1 MFDTYMARP
10 SNTYTSCNATIT
22 EVKAPTDA
30 SMKLLEEFRKEA
42 QDSVIERGLLTIP
55 EINADISFIKMNNLR
70 TFSIDFK
77 YKLTLNGKEFINTI
91 KLNSFEEPT
100 ENEFLLK
107 VRDDITQLL
116 STQLTIKL
124 AKSQNFRY

>member
-1 MFDTYMARP
+1 MISTQ
-10 SNTYTSCNATIT
+10 SLSTTSTHTANIT
-22 EVKAPTDA
+22 EYKAPTDA

-42 QDSVIERGLLTIP
+42 QDSVIERGLLKIP

-91 KLNSFEEPT
+91 KLNSFEELT
-100 ENEFLLK
+100 EDGLLLK

-124 AKSQNFRY
+124 AKSQNFRF